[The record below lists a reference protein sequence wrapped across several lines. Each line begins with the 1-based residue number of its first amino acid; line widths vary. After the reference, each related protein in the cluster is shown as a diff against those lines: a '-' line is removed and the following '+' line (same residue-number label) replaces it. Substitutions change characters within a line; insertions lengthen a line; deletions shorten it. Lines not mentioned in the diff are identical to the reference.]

1 MTPMTEQLQRLAL
14 AGGAALI
21 VALALGQASPFAT
34 ATVLATGML
43 LATSLVLL
51 ARAATRPI
59 ARVELAVGSRARAHR
74 ESLGEQA
81 EPAHPLTA
89 GRPLSRAPGAAPSAA

>member
-1 MTPMTEQLQRLAL
+1 MTEQLQRLAL

-21 VALALGQASPFAT
+21 VALALGQTSPFAT
-34 ATVLATGML
+34 ASVLAASLL
-43 LATSLVLL
+43 LASSLVLI

-89 GRPLSRAPGAAPSAA
+89 GRPLARAPGSAFSAA